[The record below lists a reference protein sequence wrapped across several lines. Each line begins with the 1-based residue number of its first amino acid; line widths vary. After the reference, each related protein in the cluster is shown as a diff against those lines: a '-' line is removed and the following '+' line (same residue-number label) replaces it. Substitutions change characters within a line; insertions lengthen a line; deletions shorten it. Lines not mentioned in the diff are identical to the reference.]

1 MESLTAWWLV
11 LTGCGLAAWPL
22 LATLRVRAVACGW
35 ALARTVGLLLLA
47 YAYWLL
53 NVAGVLG
60 NSMAALRG
68 VALTLAAAGMAL
80 WALRWRAL
88 GAAFRR
94 DWRHILVCELLFA
107 ACLGLY
113 ALYKAHD
120 PAIDH
125 TEEPMDFAFLNA
137 LLRSP
142 ALPPRDPWLSG
153 FSISYYYLGYLL
165 TAVVARLSA
174 TAAGV
179 AYNLGLAQ
187 SLALTA
193 LGAYGVLEGR
203 RRPRATRERHWGWA
217 SALGALALVLVG
229 NLAGLL
235 EGLRALGVGGEGF
248 YRWWGVPGLADA
260 PVTGGWLPE
269 GRWWWWRASRPFA
282 DVNLLG
288 RGTTIIAE
296 FPAFSYLLGDLHP
309 HVMALPLVMLGLWLA
324 GELYAR
330 AREGSALLLER
341 GAGPLCAV
349 AALLLGAL
357 GFANSWDLPS
367 VLLTA
372 LAAIWLGWRRA
383 DMAARSSRRVR
394 VGVLVTAGYLVVGSI
409 LFYLPF
415 YRTLSSQA
423 SGVGLA
429 YYAVTPLRSYLL
441 VFGVWSPALL
451 AEALRIWR
459 AWRGRRRDLWLVF
472 GAVLI
477 LPWLLTLLL
486 GGSGRLVLGLGVVA
500 VRGPWLQVVLAA
512 LIALYGCELLSGPL
526 SDERR
531 TWPHWLIL
539 LALGLTYAVEFVYLR
554 DLFDTRMN
562 TVFKLYYQAWALFAL
577 GALALLQ
584 AERPSAERNGVNATP
599 GRVRVCVVRGLG
611 ALLVC
616 LGLYYPV
623 AAGTTRARSRNGAV
637 TLDGTAYLAAV
648 DPDAWG
654 LYRWLERN
662 AGPGD
667 VVVEAA
673 GDEYDGST
681 SRLSAWTGVPTV
693 LGWPGHEAQWRGDE
707 REVQARL
714 ADLDRLYRS
723 EDAREVVA
731 LMQRYDATILAIG
744 GRERALY
751 GIDAERMAWYAGFM
765 EPVYAQGLDRLYRLP
780 AAF

>member
-1 MESLTAWWLV
+1 MESVMAWLV
-11 LTGCGLAAWPL
+11 LTGCGLAVWPL

-35 ALARTVGLLLLA
+35 AFARTVGLLLLA
-47 YAYWLL
+47 YVYWLL
-53 NVAGVLG
+53 NVAGVLD
-60 NSMAALRG
+60 NCLAALRG
-68 VALTLAAAGMAL
+68 VALALAAASLAL
-80 WALRWRAL
+80 WTLRWRAVS
-88 GAAFRR
+88 AALRR
-94 DWRHILVCELLFA
+94 DWRHILMCELLFA

-120 PAIDH
+120 PAINH

-142 ALPPRDPWLSG
+142 SLPPRDPWLSG

-174 TAAGV
+174 TAAGA

-187 SLALTA
+187 SLALTV
-193 LGAYGVLEGR
+193 LGAYGVLEGL
-203 RRPRATRERHWGWA
+203 RRPRSTGARRWGWS
-217 SALGALALVLVG
+217 SALGALTLVCVG

-235 EGLRALGVGGEGF
+235 EGLRAFGIGGEGF
-248 YRWWGVPGLADA
+248 FRWWGVPGLADA
-260 PVTGGWLPE
+260 PVTGSWLPE

-309 HVMALPLVMLGLWLA
+309 HVMALPLVLLGLWLA

-330 AREGSALLLER
+330 ARDSSALLLAR
-341 GAGPLCAV
+341 DTGPFCAV

-357 GFANSWDLPS
+357 GFANSWDLPT
-367 VLLTA
+367 LLLAA

-383 DMAARSSRRVR
+383 DAAARTARRVR
-394 VGVLVTAGYLVVGSI
+394 AGVLVTAGYLIVGSI

-415 YRTLSSQA
+415 YWTLSSQA
-423 SGVGLA
+423 SGIGLA

-441 VFGVWSPALL
+441 VFGIWLPAVL

-459 AWRGRRRDLWLVF
+459 AWRGRRRLLWLVF

-500 VRGPWLQVVLAA
+500 ARGPWLQLALAA
-512 LIALYGCELLSGPL
+512 LIALYGCEIVIGSRADDG
-526 SDERR
+526 R
-531 TWPHWLIL
+531 TLPQTLIL

-562 TVFKLYYQAWALFAL
+562 TVFKVYYQAWTLYAL
-577 GALALLQ
+577 GSVALVQRGLPPADASRTDPASRTLVNGVLRGLAALL
-584 AERPSAERNGVNATP
+584 
-599 GRVRVCVVRGLG
+599 L
-611 ALLVC
+611 C

-623 AAGTTRARSRNGAV
+623 AAGTTRVRGHDGAV
-637 TLDGTAYLAAV
+637 TLDGTAYLAAA

-654 LYRWLERN
+654 LYRWLDQN
-662 AGPGD
+662 AAPHD

-673 GDEYDGST
+673 GDEYDSST

-714 ADLDRLYRS
+714 VDLDRLYRS
-723 EDAREVVA
+723 KDASEVVA

-744 GRERALY
+744 ARERVLY
-751 GIDAERMAWYAGFM
+751 GIDAERLAWYAGFL
-765 EPVYAQGLDRLYRLP
+765 ETVYAQGLDRLYRLP